1 MRCLTVSTF
10 EIYGVEAHSILEAK
24 KLIERLLS
32 VVLEERF
39 SSFYRGGAYLY
50 YEGMREESLKIVI
63 NLDPY
68 DDEPLEDAYP
78 CANIIMYIKNSN
90 SFSDLPRILTNAPSG
105 VIKLLRRETSCE

>member
-1 MRCLTVSTF
+1 MSTV
-10 EIYGVEAHSILEAK
+10 ELYGVETHSILEAK
-24 KLIERLLS
+24 KLIESLLS

-39 SSFYRGGAYLY
+39 SSFYRGGTYLY

-68 DDEPLEDAYP
+68 DDEPLEEAYP
-78 CANIIMYIKNSN
+78 YVNIIMYVKSSN
-90 SFSDLPRILTNAPSG
+90 RFSDLPRILTNAPSG